1 MNGEWIGNRWC
12 GYGSNAE
19 RNRLNRKHAILLQRQ
34 MGCRSAARVRL
45 FCAYGNAA
53 DIVAERIAEL
63 DQHRLAA

>member
-1 MNGEWIGNRWC
+1 MNGEWIGNRWV

-19 RNRLNRKHAILLQRQ
+19 RNRLSRKHALLLQRQ

-53 DIVAERIAEL
+53 EIVAGRIDEL
-63 DQHRLAA
+63 DTRRLAA